1 MAEEKKEEKKII
13 VDEDWKAQAQ
23 REKEQL
29 KAQETASKKPDKEPM
44 QLPPADFL
52 GLVSILASQAF
63 YSLGVIRSAAEQD
76 KEIEPDLPMARYHI
90 DLLSILEEKCKG
102 NLTAQEQA
110 VLSET
115 LAQLRMVFVKL
126 SS

>member
-1 MAEEKKEEKKII
+1 MADEKKEEKKII
-13 VDEDWKAQAQ
+13 VDEDWKTQAQ
-23 REKEQL
+23 REKEKL
-29 KAQETASKKPDKEPM
+29 KNQESASMEPEKAPM

-52 GLVSILASQAF
+52 GLVSILASQAV

-76 KEIEPDLPMARYHI
+76 KGIEPDLPMARYHI